1 MTITTNDPRNH
12 PVDHPV
18 DHPVTTSGPA
28 TTDTPLA
35 PSTVPSGPDHWTGAA
50 ADSPWL
56 TVARQIVPELAAL
69 AAEHDRTGE
78 FVAANYDLVKQ
89 HRLPSMLVPADR
101 GGGGASYAE
110 ACAVLVE
117 LAAGCPA
124 TALALSMHQHLV
136 AAQVWR
142 HRRGLPA
149 PVLEKVAAGQ
159 LILVSTGAADW
170 MASNGTATPVDGG
183 FRVSGRKSP
192 ASGAPAG
199 DVVVTSVRHDDAAD
213 GPQVLHLS
221 VPFSAPGV
229 RIETTW
235 DAMGMRA
242 TGSDTVVLDD
252 VFVPDAAIAL
262 VRPADRWHPVWATVL
277 GVAMPLIMSTYVG
290 VAADAATRALD
301 LAHARADR
309 STTATTAGRL
319 VNRLTAA
326 TDAVRAM
333 IDAADDL
340 TFDNTTEHAAAT
352 LARKANAT
360 DAVLDTVRLA
370 LEVGGGAAFSRSS
383 GIERLV
389 RDAHGA
395 LYHPL
400 PAAEQERFTGRV
412 ALGLDPIDGA

>member
-1 MTITTNDPRNH
+1 MTITTD
-12 PVDHPV
+12 D
-18 DHPVTTSGPA
+18 PVTTDTTAPSAESSSAIPSGPA
-28 TTDTPLA
+28 
-35 PSTVPSGPDHWTGAA
+35 HWTGAP

-56 TVARQIVPELAAL
+56 AAARQIAPELAAV

-78 FVAANYDLVKQ
+78 FVAANFELVKR
-89 HRLPSMLVPADR
+89 HRLPSMLVPADL
-101 GGGGASYAE
+101 GGGGATYAE
-110 ACAVLVE
+110 ACAVLAE
-117 LAAGCPA
+117 LAAGCPS
-124 TALALSMHQHLV
+124 TALALSMHQHLI

-170 MASNGTATPVDGG
+170 MASSGTATPVDGG
-183 FRVSGRKSP
+183 FRISGRKSP

-199 DVVVTSVRHDDAAD
+199 DVVVTSVRFDGAAG
-213 GPQVLHLS
+213 GPEVLHLS
-221 VPFSAPGV
+221 VPFTAPGV
-229 RIETTW
+229 KVQSTW
-235 DAMGMRA
+235 DTMGMRA
-242 TGSDTVVLDD
+242 TGSETIVLDD
-252 VFVPDAAIAL
+252 VFVPEAAIAL
-262 VRPADRWHPVWATVL
+262 ARPADRWHPVWATVL
-277 GVAMPLIMSTYVG
+277 GVAMPLIMSTYAG

-301 LAHARADR
+301 LAQARAHR
-309 STTATTAGRL
+309 PTTATMAGRL
-319 VNRLTAA
+319 VNRLTAT

-340 TFDNTTEHAAAT
+340 EFDNTLAHAAST

-360 DAVLDTVRLA
+360 EAVLDTVRLA

-383 GIERLV
+383 AIERLF

-400 PAAEQERFTGRV
+400 PPVEQEQFTGRV
-412 ALGLDPIDGA
+412 ALGLDPVEGA